1 MKARAIRRMLLAAT
15 IAVISLNTQAETVSL
30 MTSNAAGTSWETVGT
45 SSNFTWSDQLAA
57 HSGADYEVGANLL
70 LRTPASSSPATFP
83 GDSLALH
90 GQLNLN
96 VGNNS
101 TTTIH
106 KLSFAPGGVVV
117 NSLAGSTQTLSG
129 SLSVDS
135 GTAFIKGTGSSGA
148 GDNRNVVVAALV
160 SGDSELHFLRRGTFT
175 LTNADNSF
183 SGTWRAGGNGIF
195 ISGASPASTTV
206 SNQPGEPTVLRASV
220 GSTDGTTGS
229 LGLQASVVMDAHS
242 VFEPEYDWATTGSLT
257 LNTNSRMILN
267 RIVKVGALTIGGVAL
282 ADGDYS
288 YEYLAANHGAFF
300 ASGGSG
306 RIIVGDFVPKPPGA
320 IPPGPGPGLR
330 LISDSVVTNSGLN
343 FPTGA
348 YGTSMNG
355 QTFQQEALVS
365 HNGYQY
371 AAYFDASKRPAVA
384 RRALPNGAWERI
396 VFNDYGPISHTDVH
410 NVNVIGICP
419 EDGTI
424 HLSFDHHVSTMHY
437 RRSVANVATNPAQF
451 AWDQN
456 LFGAITSQLE
466 PGNSL
471 AEVTYPQFFTSP
483 QGKLQFCF
491 RTGSS
496 GNGDWHFYEYSSAG
510 WQRLGMLFSREGNYS
525 GKSSR
530 SAYPN
535 QFRYDREGRIHITW
549 SWREAGSD
557 LTGNHD
563 LGYAHSAD
571 FGRIWR
577 SNTGTTIATLNGGAG
592 SANAIK
598 LDTPGHQAYPI
609 RYNWGYMNT
618 TTQAVDAKGRVHVIS
633 WRNPDDAPAATTDLN
648 RWRYFHYW
656 RDTDGTWRERRLP
669 FFGRKPQ
676 VVLDD
681 AGNMY
686 VIFGQGTDL
695 NYHTNDPGARLSIAT
710 ATEASGWTDWKTV
723 SDVTGRQYHGEPLL
737 DIGRWE
743 RERILSIYYQER
755 PATAGQGSP
764 LRVLD
769 FRPKSERELWNE
781 EQFGEA
787 AADPLMSGD
796 AQAPA
801 GDGVVNLIK
810 FAFGLPAMTP
820 ADPQLLPSSG
830 AIQFGAE
837 TYLMITFLRRT
848 SRFSG
853 LSYRVLGSDDLT
865 VWAPLDLAVFTVGPP
880 ENLGN
885 GFERV
890 TVRAPTPINSS
901 SRYFLKLDVLNTAS

>member
-1 MKARAIRRMLLAAT
+1 MSTRAVQWSLLAAIT
-15 IAVISLNTQAETVSL
+15 AVIGLYAQAETVSL
-30 MTSNAAGTSWETVGT
+30 TTSNAAGASWETVGAAP
-45 SSNFTWSDQLAA
+45 NFTWSDSLAA
-57 HSGADYEVGANLL
+57 HSGADYEVGASLL
-70 LRTPASSSPATFP
+70 LRTPPSGSAATFP
-83 GDSLALH
+83 GDSLMLH
-90 GQLNLN
+90 GQLNLTA
-96 VGNNS
+96 GNNS
-101 TTTIH
+101 TTAINN
-106 KLSFAPGGVVV
+106 LSFGNGGVVV
-117 NSLAGSTQTLSG
+117 NGVTGSTQTLSG
-129 SLSVDS
+129 SLSIGS
-135 GTAFIKGTGSSGA
+135 GTAFIKGTGSSGT

-160 SGDSELHFLRRGTFT
+160 SGDSEMHFLRRGTFT
-175 LTNADNSF
+175 LTNAGNSF
-183 SGTWRAGGNGIF
+183 SGIWRAGGSGIL
-195 ISGASPASTTV
+195 ISGASPVPITV
-206 SNQPGEPTVLRASV
+206 SNQPGEPTVLRASI
-220 GSTDGTTGS
+220 GSMNGITGS
-229 LGLQASVVMDAHS
+229 LGLNASVVMDAHS

-257 LNTNSRMILN
+257 LNANSRMVLN
-267 RIVKVGALTIGGVAL
+267 RTIKVDALTIGGVAL

-288 YEYLAANHGAFF
+288 YAYLTANHGAFF
-300 ASGGSG
+300 AAGGNG
-306 RIIVGDFVPKPPGA
+306 RIVVGDLVPEPPA
-320 IPPGPGPGLR
+320 PVAPGPGLR
-330 LISDSVVTNSGLN
+330 LISDSVVTSAGLN
-343 FPTGA
+343 FPSGA

-396 VFNDYGPISHTDVH
+396 VFNDYGPIGHTDVH

-424 HLSFDHHVSTMHY
+424 HLSFDHHNSTMHY
-437 RRSVANVATNPAQF
+437 RRSAPNVATNPAQF
-451 AWDQN
+451 AWSQG
-456 LFGAITSQLE
+456 LFGATTSQLE

-491 RTGSS
+491 RLGSS

-510 WQRLGMLFSREGNYS
+510 WQRLGMLFSREGTYS
-525 GKSSR
+525 GKTSR

-563 LGYAHSAD
+563 LGYTHSAD
-571 FGRIWR
+571 FGRTWQ
-577 SNTGTTIATLNGGAG
+577 SNSGTTIATLNGAAG
-592 SANAIK
+592 SGNAIK
-598 LDTPGHQAYPI
+598 LASPGLQVYPI

-633 WRNPDDAPAATTDLN
+633 WRNPDDAASATTDLN
-648 RWRYFHYW
+648 QWRYFHYW
-656 RDTDGTWRERRLP
+656 RDTDGTWRERLLP
-669 FFGRKPQ
+669 YFGRKPQ

-686 VIFGQGTDL
+686 VIFGKGTDL

-710 ATEASGWTDWKTV
+710 ATEASGWTDWKIV
-723 SDVTGRQYHGEPLL
+723 PDVTGRLYHGEPLL
-737 DIGRWE
+737 DMGRWE

-755 PATAGQGSP
+755 PATAGAGSP

-769 FRPKSERELWNE
+769 FRPKGERELWNE

-787 AADPLMSGD
+787 ATDPLMSGD
-796 AQAPA
+796 GQAPA
-801 GDGVVNLIK
+801 RDGVVNLIK
-810 FAFGLPAMTP
+810 FAFGMPAMTP
-820 ADPQLLPSSG
+820 VQPELMPKPEGS
-830 AIQFGAE
+830 QFAAE
-837 TYLMITFLRRT
+837 TYLTITFLRRT

-853 LSYRVLGSDDLT
+853 LSYRVLGSEDLI
-865 VWAPLDLAVFTVGPP
+865 VWTPLDLTVFTVGSP

-890 TVRAPTPINSS
+890 TVRAPAPMNSS
-901 SRYFLKLDVLNTAS
+901 PRYFLKLDVLNTAS